1 MESTKLFEM
10 ALGLSGGWKVV
21 SSEFAGEPKKL
32 EIQLD
37 FEPGSRFECAECGGK
52 CEVHDTTEKR
62 WRHLNF
68 FQYECELVARVPRT
82 KCEKDGVKLTKVP
95 WAKPGSGFTLMF
107 EAAVMLLAKEMPV
120 SAVAEMLGEMDT
132 RLWRLIVERIAEA
145 HEQSDW
151 SGVKAIAIDETSVRK
166 GFKYVTVILDADT
179 RRLLYLAPGRSGEAL
194 REFRKALIERGGRPE
209 QIGHIVMDMMHCF
222 MRGARENFPWAEVVF
237 DRYHV
242 MVMAG
247 VAIEK
252 VRKHLQARGADLRG
266 SMWALRGNEWN
277 LRGDQQAVRESL
289 ARRYKELGRALA
301 LRSALQDV
309 YAAEAQEGPALLAW
323 WCRWASRSRLA
334 PFVKLAHSIKKH
346 WQGVTAYFVSR
357 YTQGPIE
364 AINGIIQL
372 AKRRARGF
380 RNLNYLR
387 AIAYWVAGKLTLNLP
402 ALQPT

>member
-1 MESTKLFEM
+1 MESTVLFEM

-21 SSEFAGEPKKL
+21 RSEFAGEPRKL
-32 EIQLD
+32 EIYLD
-37 FEPGSRFECAECGGK
+37 FEKGSRFECPECGEK
-52 CEVHDTTEKR
+52 CEIHDTVEKR

-68 FQYECELVARVPRT
+68 FQYECELVARVPRS
-82 KCEKDGVKLTKVP
+82 KCEKHGVRLVKVP

-107 EAAVMLLAKEMPV
+107 EAAVMMLAKEMPV
-120 SAVAEMLGEMDT
+120 SAVAGMLGEMDT
-132 RLWRLIVERIAEA
+132 RLWRIVMERIAEA

-151 SGVKAIAIDETSVRK
+151 SEVKAIAIDETSVRK
-166 GFKYVTVILDADT
+166 GFNYVTVILDADT

-194 REFRKALIERGGRPE
+194 RGFRTALIERGGWPE
-209 QIGHIVMDMMHCF
+209 QIGHIVMDMLYCF
-222 MRGARENFPWAEVVF
+222 MRGARENFPWAKVVF

-247 VAIEK
+247 VAVEK
-252 VRKHLQARGADLRG
+252 VRKHLQSQGADLKG
-266 SMWALRGNEWN
+266 SLWALRGNEWN
-277 LRGDQQAVRESL
+277 LREDQQAVRESL

-309 YAAEAQEGPALLAW
+309 YEANAQEGPLLLAW
-323 WCRWASRSRLA
+323 WGRWALRSRLE
-334 PFVKLAHSIKKH
+334 PFVKLANSIKEH
-346 WQGVTAYFVSR
+346 WQGITAYFANR

-387 AIAYWVAGKLTLNLP
+387 AIAYWVAGKLTLKLP
-402 ALQPT
+402 SVLPT

>member
-21 SSEFAGEPKKL
+21 GSEFKGEPKKL
-32 EIQLD
+32 EIHLD
-37 FEPGSRFECAECGGK
+37 FEEGSRFECPECAEKCG
-52 CEVHDTTEKR
+52 VHDTTEKR

-82 KCEKDGVKLTKVP
+82 KCSEHGVRLVKVP
-95 WAKPGSGFTLMF
+95 WARPGSGFTMMF
-107 EAAVMLLAKEMPV
+107 EAAVMMLAREMPV

-132 RLWRLIVERIAEA
+132 RLWRLIVARIAEA

-151 SGVKAIAIDETSVRK
+151 SKVKAIAIDETSVRK
-166 GFKYVTVILDADT
+166 GWNYVTVILDADT

-194 REFRKALIERGGRPE
+194 REFRKALVERGGRPE
-209 QIGHIVMDMMHCF
+209 QISHIVMDMLHCF
-222 MRGARENFPWAEVVF
+222 KRGARENFPWAQVVF
-237 DRYHV
+237 DRFHV

-247 VAIEK
+247 EAVDK
-252 VRKHLQARGADLRG
+252 VRKSLQAQGADLKG
-266 SMWALRGNEWN
+266 SLWALRGNEWN
-277 LRGDQQAVRESL
+277 LREDQQAVRFEL
-289 ARRYKELGRALA
+289 AKKYKELGRALG

-309 YAAEAQEGPALLAW
+309 YAAGEDGPELLAW
-323 WCRWASRSRLA
+323 WCRWAKRSRLQ
-334 PFVKLAHSIKKH
+334 PFVRLATTIKEH
-346 WQGVTAYFVSR
+346 WKGIIAFFQSR

-380 RNLNYLR
+380 RNLSYLK

-402 ALQPT
+402 SLQPT